1 MYVCASICSI
11 VTLGRRENVLT
22 EETMW
27 RGRRDDEQEEL
38 HDPKNGSPRNTHPCG
53 AQCELFP
60 EEGSVN
66 TVVPAV

>member
-1 MYVCASICSI
+1 
-11 VTLGRRENVLT
+11 
-22 EETMW
+22 MW